1 MSESPDMSAGRSRV
15 AKSGGFLEL
24 YKRGQGNYTRT
35 GTAIGAGILL
45 AGMFQ
50 FIYETLNFDQA
61 WAPGMYL
68 KIGIP
73 LVVVLG
79 LGMLVWWAVGV
90 NRRTCDFMIQTD
102 GEMKKVNWSTQK
114 EVIASTKV
122 VIVVTLLMAM
132 ALFVV
137 DWIFMNLF
145 QLIGVLRTGAG
156 GGS

>member
-1 MSESPDMSAGRSRV
+1 MSESPDITAGKARV
-15 AKSGGFLEL
+15 AKSGKFLEF
-24 YKRGQGNYTRT
+24 YKRGQGIYTRS

-50 FIYETLNFDQA
+50 FIYQTLSFDEA
-61 WAPGMYL
+61 WTAGLYL
-68 KIGIP
+68 RIGIP
-73 LVVVLG
+73 MVVCLT
-79 LGMLVWWAVGV
+79 LALMVWWVVGV

-114 EVIASTKV
+114 EIVASTKV
-122 VIVVTLLMAM
+122 VIVVTLLMAT

-137 DWIFMNLF
+137 DWAFMNVF
-145 QLIGVLRTGAG
+145 QAMGVLRAGVG